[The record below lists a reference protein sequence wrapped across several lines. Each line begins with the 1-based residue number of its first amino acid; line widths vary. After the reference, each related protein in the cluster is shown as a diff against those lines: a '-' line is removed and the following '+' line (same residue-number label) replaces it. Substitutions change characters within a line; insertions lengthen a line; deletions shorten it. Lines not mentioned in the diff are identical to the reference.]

1 MVGNTTRPPARVLV
15 VDPDAVAREL
25 LCQSLNC
32 SGLDATGAANSTDAL
47 EAVSDTPPHAVLL
60 AAGLPDGDGYDLCRL
75 LRERPDTHRTP
86 IIALVRAYWADIQ
99 RALDAGCD
107 VALVNQ
113 RRPEYVLL
121 ELKRVLPSHFRAR
134 S

>member
-1 MVGNTTRPPARVLV
+1 MALDTTRPPLRVLV
-15 VDPDAVAREL
+15 VDPDAVTRVT
-25 LCQSLNC
+25 LCQSLTC
-32 SGLDATGAANSTDAL
+32 SGVDATGAANTTDAL
-47 EAVSDTPPHAVLL
+47 EAVADTPPHAVLL
-60 AAGLPDGDGYDLCRL
+60 ATGLPDVDGYDLCRR

-113 RRPEYVLL
+113 RRPEYLLL
-121 ELKRVLPSHFRAR
+121 ELERVLPSHFRTM